1 MKKVFSKIFFI
12 FFSKNYQKTKIRIK
26 AFLLRHLLDFE
37 FKACQNLS
45 ITSELN
51 CLILR
56 AFWRNFALCQAR

>member
-45 ITSELN
+45 IISMLYN
-51 CLILR
+51 FIL
-56 AFWRNFALCQAR
+56 